1 MESDKKKKGG
11 GPLTTLGTSAVKGLV
26 KGIPKSVSP
35 ALSAVS
41 SFSQSTSSPTS
52 VSPAT
57 SSPKSVSP
65 VTQKSPQSFPKIVP
79 NVFKLPSSSTTGQV
93 LPFDEIQDPQFYD
106 RLTDVQRFLLTLT
119 FMDKLNNL
127 PIGEEQKKVI
137 IEKLKYISV
146 KQIKNN
152 AQRLIDIGVL
162 PPFEEEVVGGG
173 PEEGAPIVGTA
184 PKARDKRATVIQKQ
198 KIKEAEEAATRLKK
212 QQKIEARRQRQLQ
225 IAEFEEA
232 LQAAKFQINDILEVL
247 QDENANYE
255 NLPESAKYLSLK
267 VCEPRK
273 AQEFRDILFPE
284 RAINEWCNK
293 KPEQTEVEEVEEEE
307 KEKCNARQIWELTNP
322 QQQCANVVGEFKDI
336 PEKDIRKN
344 CYICGFEIVDTNN
357 PRAGL
362 SPECEHI
369 LPIIQA
375 MFFLDLYRPNDK
387 KLCNQGVL
395 NPVECKEITETLKE
409 EYGWSHRTCNQI
421 KSDLYTFLQTK
432 VDPTTKYP
440 SWDFSENHTKQLLNA
455 IMNTT
460 KFDPGSIQASI
471 ETYDK
476 KKGKGSWL
484 RDRVE
489 ELRKIMKPI
498 VTRIQSRGNGG
509 FVAIIGLRNCLNV
522 NKLNTNLRLVLGNYG
537 YNPNEIRPSSPKSLP
552 STQSSSDSMN
562 IDIDETPS
570 APASQS
576 SVSSQRSWW
585 PFGGTRTNKKRSVK
599 LMKKGGEKRQRK
611 LTEYGK
617 MFQASLAK
625 KEASNVKRKLTRKA
639 NAEVDELADI
649 FGKLGTS
656 PKKQT
661 TSSHD
666 IEMKYGGKKRRL
678 TRRKSKKVSK

>member
-11 GPLTTLGTSAVKGLV
+11 RSTPISGES
-26 KGIPKSVSP
+26 II
-35 ALSAVS
+35 S
-41 SFSQSTSSPTS
+41 SISPTIS
-52 VSPAT
+52 NTFS
-57 SSPKSVSP
+57 K
-65 VTQKSPQSFPKIVP
+65 
-79 NVFKLPSSSTTGQV
+79 STTPNQS
-93 LPFDEIQDPQFYD
+93 LIQSKPTTPIELVTETSPSNQTLDTQLYD
-106 RLTDVQRFLLTLT
+106 SLTDVQRFLLTLT

-162 PPFEEEVVGGG
+162 PPFEDELVGGADG
-173 PEEGAPIVGTA
+173 VLG
-184 PKARDKRATVIQKQ
+184 KRASKPSQVAVEAAEAA
-198 KIKEAEEAATRLKK
+198 EAERLKK

-307 KEKCNARQIWELTNP
+307 KEKCNARQIWELTSP
-322 QQQCANVVGEFKDI
+322 QQQCANVVGKFEDI

-409 EYGWSHRTCNQI
+409 EYAWSHRTCNQI

-432 VDPTTKYP
+432 ID
-440 SWDFSENHTKQLLNA
+440 Q
-455 IMNTT
+455 
-460 KFDPGSIQASI
+460 KFD
-471 ETYDK
+471 
-476 KKGKGSWL
+476 
-484 RDRVE
+484 
-489 ELRKIMKPI
+489 
-498 VTRIQSRGNGG
+498 
-509 FVAIIGLRNCLNV
+509 
-522 NKLNTNLRLVLGNYG
+522 
-537 YNPNEIRPSSPKSLP
+537 
-552 STQSSSDSMN
+552 
-562 IDIDETPS
+562 
-570 APASQS
+570 
-576 SVSSQRSWW
+576 
-585 PFGGTRTNKKRSVK
+585 
-599 LMKKGGEKRQRK
+599 
-611 LTEYGK
+611 
-617 MFQASLAK
+617 
-625 KEASNVKRKLTRKA
+625 
-639 NAEVDELADI
+639 
-649 FGKLGTS
+649 
-656 PKKQT
+656 
-661 TSSHD
+661 
-666 IEMKYGGKKRRL
+666 
-678 TRRKSKKVSK
+678 

>member
-11 GPLTTLGTSAVKGLV
+11 RSTPISGESL
-26 KGIPKSVSP
+26 I
-35 ALSAVS
+35 S
-41 SFSQSTSSPTS
+41 SISPTIS
-52 VSPAT
+52 NTFS
-57 SSPKSVSP
+57 K
-65 VTQKSPQSFPKIVP
+65 
-79 NVFKLPSSSTTGQV
+79 STTPNQS
-93 LPFDEIQDPQFYD
+93 LIQSKPTTPIELVTETSPSNQTLDTQLYD
-106 RLTDVQRFLLTLT
+106 SLTDVQRFLLTLT

-137 IEKLKYISV
+137 IEKLKYVSV
-146 KQIKNN
+146 NQIKNN
-152 AQRLIDIGVL
+152 SQRLIDIGVL
-162 PPFEEEVVGGG
+162 PPFEDELVGGAD
-173 PEEGAPIVGTA
+173 PP
-184 PKARDKRATVIQKQ
+184 RQSSRASKPSQVAVEAAEAA
-198 KIKEAEEAATRLKK
+198 EAERLKK

-409 EYGWSHRTCNQI
+409 EYAWSHRTCNQI

-432 VDPTTKYP
+432 IDPTTKYP

-460 KFDPGSIQASI
+460 KFDPGSIQYSI
-471 ETYDK
+471 THYDGGREK
-476 KKGKGSWL
+476 WL

-489 ELRKIMKPI
+489 KLREKTAPI
-498 VTRIQSRGNGG
+498 VARIQSRGNGG
-509 FVAIIGLRNCLNV
+509 FIAIMGLRNCLNV

-537 YNPNEIRPSSPKSLP
+537 YNPNEIRPSSPTSQSNLGKRRLSNTSEEP
-552 STQSSSDSMN
+552 S
-562 IDIDETPS
+562 EGPS
-570 APASQS
+570 AK
-576 SVSSQRSWW
+576 RTR
-585 PFGGTRTNKKRSVK
+585 FGGTRTNKKRSLK
-599 LMKKGGEKRQRK
+599 LMKKGGVARQRK

-617 MFQASLAK
+617 MFKESLAK

-639 NAEVDELADI
+639 NVEVDELADI

>member
-409 EYGWSHRTCNQI
+409 EYAWSHRTCNQI

-432 VDPTTKYP
+432 IDPTTKYP

-460 KFDPGSIQASI
+460 KFDPGSIQYSI
-471 ETYDK
+471 THYDGGREK
-476 KKGKGSWL
+476 WL

-489 ELRKIMKPI
+489 KLREKTAPI
-498 VTRIQSRGNGG
+498 VARIQSRGNGG
-509 FVAIIGLRNCLNV
+509 FIAIIGLRNCLNV

-537 YNPNEIRPSSPKSLP
+537 YNPKQLSPSSRTLQSNLGKRSLSNTSEEP
-552 STQSSSDSMN
+552 S
-562 IDIDETPS
+562 EGPS
-570 APASQS
+570 AK
-576 SVSSQRSWW
+576 RRR
-585 PFGGTRTNKKRSVK
+585 FGGTRTNKKRSLK
-599 LMKKGGEKRQRK
+599 LMKKGGVARQRK

-617 MFQASLAK
+617 MFQESLAK

-649 FGKLGTS
+649 FGKMGTS